1 MIREVY
7 QIYVEKYVLRIQC
20 SKVYNETQKNEKI
33 IKKVCVKTS
42 EEENEMKMMS
52 IFRLHTHKKEI
63 YASMYK
69 GLYQI
74 LLDNMFIRERA
85 CAKGVGIR

>member
-52 IFRLHTHKKEI
+52 IFRLHTHTKRNLCKH
-63 YASMYK
+63 
-69 GLYQI
+69 
-74 LLDNMFIRERA
+74 
-85 CAKGVGIR
+85 V